1 MRHIHLTVALLLVA
15 LVGCSSATTK
25 MADPVPITGTL
36 TSADGQPVGNV
47 LLMLQPTVTGFMVG
61 CEVDKDGK
69 FTGEAVPG
77 SYAWFIN
84 RSAKATDADAALAK
98 VKEDLQRGSLDRQ
111 VKVGSGSVD
120 IKLP

>member
-1 MRHIHLTVALLLVA
+1 MRHIHLSFALLLVA
-15 LVGCSSATTK
+15 LIGCSSATTK

-61 CEVDKDGK
+61 CEVDKEGR

-98 VKEDLQRGSLDRQ
+98 VKEDLQRGSLDRR
-111 VKVGSGSVD
+111 VTIGSGPLD

>member
-1 MRHIHLTVALLLVA
+1 MRHIHLSFALLLVA
-15 LVGCSSATTK
+15 LIGCSSATTK
-25 MADPVPITGTL
+25 MAEPVPISGSLTG
-36 TSADGQPVGNV
+36 ADGQPVGNV

-61 CEVDKDGK
+61 CEVDKEGR